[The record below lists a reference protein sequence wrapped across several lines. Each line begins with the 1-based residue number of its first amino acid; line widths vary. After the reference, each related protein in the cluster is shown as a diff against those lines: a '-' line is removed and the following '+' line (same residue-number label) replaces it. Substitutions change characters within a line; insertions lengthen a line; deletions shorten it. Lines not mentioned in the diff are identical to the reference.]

1 MIKIASAMLQ
11 IKQAPIE
18 LIIKVFEDIL
28 AKPAIN
34 GTKGL
39 MAGVN
44 LPITIPPHP

>member
-1 MIKIASAMLQ
+1 MIKIASAKLQ

-18 LIIKVFEDIL
+18 LMIKVFEGIF
-28 AKPAIN
+28 ANPAIK